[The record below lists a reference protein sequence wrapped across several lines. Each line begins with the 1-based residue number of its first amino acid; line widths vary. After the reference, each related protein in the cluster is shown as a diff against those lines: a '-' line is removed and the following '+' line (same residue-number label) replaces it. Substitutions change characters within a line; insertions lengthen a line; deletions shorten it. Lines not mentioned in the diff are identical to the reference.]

1 VPREVRRACL
11 LRQQLREGRAGRRL
25 ATTGT
30 TATNPNSSTLPITQ
44 NQFLEML
51 MAELKNQNPMNPN
64 SSVPMQFVTELA
76 QFTQVEQETNTA
88 ESTSTIAS
96 GQNTSTAIAL
106 LGHNVTYTD
115 PTTGNPDT
123 GTVQSVE
130 FASSGPTLTI
140 NGTTGINASAVT
152 EVQ

>member
-1 VPREVRRACL
+1 MSTPTTSVPAT
-11 LRQQLREGRAGRRL
+11 GAAAAT

-64 SSVPMQFVTELA
+64 SSDPMQFVTELA

-106 LGHNVTYTD
+106 LGHTVTYTD

-130 FASSGPTLTI
+130 FTSSGPTLTI